1 MAFFDA
7 QAYSQIFYK
16 VEIHL
21 AKTSHIIKFNT
32 MRNIIVIANCV
43 FT

>member
-21 AKTSHIIKFNT
+21 ATTSKILLSLILCE
-32 MRNIIVIANCV
+32 ILL
-43 FT
+43 